1 MKSGHELAAVR
12 IFEDVLANFAFL
24 YGESRPARELPGL
37 TGPGLL
43 ACLPF
48 RAPDAACIALGVP
61 ERLAVEIAANSLG
74 VDSAAPEVRLRAADA
89 LMEVA
94 SVMGGH
100 LAGALEGAGEAVTL
114 FPPKIFPLTPED
126 WDRLR
131 IDPDTRGFT
140 VNDHPVLFR
149 LGSGPGVP
157 A

>member
-1 MKSGHELAAVR
+1 MNFVPDAAAAR

-24 YGESRPARELPGL
+24 FGESRPAAELPRLEGA
-37 TGPGLL
+37 GWL

-48 RAPDAACIALGVP
+48 RAPETGSIVLAVP
-61 ERLAVEIAANSLG
+61 EGLAIEIAANSMG
-74 VDSAAPEVRLRAADA
+74 VDAADPEVPFRAPDA
-89 LMEVA
+89 LKEVV

-100 LAGALEGAGEAVTL
+100 LAGALEGSGAAVTL
-114 FPPKIFPLTPED
+114 FPPRIFPLRFEE

-131 IDPDTRGFT
+131 SDPETRCFT
-140 VNDHPVLFR
+140 VRELPVLLR